1 MDHWAALCAAAR
13 RASMIKYVV
22 RAFGLAFGALIYTI
36 GLDVFLVPNHVI
48 DGGVV
53 GIALMAAQVT
63 GISFSIFIVALNI
76 PFFIIGYK
84 KIGMFFTASSL
95 FSVLC
100 LSLWSKFIY
109 YPPIT
114 SDPFLSTIYGGIII
128 GLGVGLII
136 RWGGS
141 LDGTEIMAIIA
152 DKKTPFSVGEIIMF
166 FNLFILGSSAFVF
179 SYDSAMYSL
188 VAYFIAY
195 KMIDVVT
202 NGLDEMKGFLIVTAK
217 HDDVSRLLTREM
229 GRAVTLLNG
238 EGAYKREK
246 TKILYCVVSRL
257 EITKLKE
264 AVCRVDPHAF
274 ISIFDIREAHGGLF
288 KGRDH
293 H

>member
-1 MDHWAALCAAAR
+1 
-13 RASMIKYVV
+13 MIRYIV
-22 RAFGLAFGALIYTI
+22 RALGLAFGALIYTI

-53 GIALMAAQVT
+53 GIAIMAAQVT
-63 GISFSIFIVALNI
+63 GISFSVFIVALNI
-76 PFFIIGYK
+76 PFFIIGYR
-84 KIGMFFTASSL
+84 KIGIFFTVSSL
-95 FSVLC
+95 FSVFC
-100 LSLWSKFIY
+100 LSLWSKFIH

-141 LDGTEIMAIIA
+141 LDGTEILAIIA

-202 NGLDEMKGFLIVTAK
+202 NGLEEMKGLLIVTAK
-217 HDDVSRLLTREM
+217 HDDVSHLLTHEM

-246 TKILYCVVSRL
+246 TMILYCVVSRL

-264 AVCRVDPHAF
+264 AICQVDPRAF
-274 ISIFDIREAHGGLF
+274 VSIFDISEAHGGLF
-288 KGRDH
+288 KRRVH

>member
-1 MDHWAALCAAAR
+1 MRTKTTYLWRFL
-13 RASMIKYVV
+13 
-22 RAFGLAFGALIYTI
+22 GLALGAFIYTI

-53 GIALMAAQVT
+53 GVALMAAEVS
-63 GISFSIFIVALNI
+63 GFSFSFFIVILNI
-76 PFFIIGYK
+76 PFFVFGYK
-84 KIGMFFTASSL
+84 KIGAVFTLLSL
-95 FSVLC
+95 YSVLT
-100 LSLWSKFIY
+100 LSVWSSFIHY
-109 YPPIT
+109 KPVT

-141 LDGTEIMAIIA
+141 LDGTEILAIIA

-166 FNLFILGSSAFVF
+166 FNLFILGMSGFVF
-179 SYDSAMYSL
+179 SWDSAMYSL

-202 NGLDEMKGFLIVTAK
+202 NGLDEMKGLLIVTSEHEAVSHCLT
-217 HDDVSRLLTREM
+217 HDM

-246 TKILYCVVSRL
+246 MMVLYCVVSRL
-257 EITKLKE
+257 EITKVKE
-264 AVCRVDPHAF
+264 AISKVDGNAF
-274 ISIFDIREAHGGLF
+274 VSIFDISEAHGGLF
-288 KGRDH
+288 KRKRPSH
-293 H
+293 

>member
-1 MDHWAALCAAAR
+1 
-13 RASMIKYVV
+13 MIKYAI
-22 RAFGLAFGALIYTI
+22 RALGLALGALIYTI
-36 GLDVFLVPNHVI
+36 GLDIFLVPNNVI

-53 GIALMAAQVT
+53 GIALMAAQLT
-63 GISFSIFIVALNI
+63 GISFSIFIVVLNI
-76 PFFIIGYK
+76 PFFVLGYK
-84 KIGMFFTASSL
+84 KIGLFFTVSSL
-95 FSVLC
+95 FAVSSLSV
-100 LSLWSKFIY
+100 WSSFIHR
-109 YPPIT
+109 PAIT

-141 LDGTEIMAIIA
+141 LDGTEILAIIA
-152 DKKTPFSVGEIIMF
+152 DKKMPFSVGEIIMF

-195 KMIDVVT
+195 KMIDIVT
-202 NGLDEMKGFLIVTAK
+202 NGLDEMKGILIVTSK
-217 HDDVSRLLTREM
+217 HDDVSHLLTRRM

-246 TKILYCVVSRL
+246 TKVLYCVVSRL

-264 AVCRVDPHAF
+264 AIRGVDPHAF
-274 ISIFDIREAHGGLF
+274 VSIFDIREAHGGLF
-288 KGRDH
+288 KGRANH
-293 H
+293 